1 MAAYLISDYYESES
15 IGQHFQNRES
25 IAVSF
30 LMAMGSK
37 ALALTEL
44 SETVSISGLDY
55 EAKCAHELIRYR
67 FRMRLCEVGLLVNKR
82 ARNGQ
87 LRILP
92 IKLQCSKQG
101 DHLEWQ
107 SNKIF
112 GGKKMFSLNNLISI
126 QSSERVD
133 IRGNGE
139 LSPEIPGTP
148 KSETPT
154 TSMIRKLSLSSR
166 SASVTSFLSVTSATL
181 KRVESENTIT
191 KNNGS
196 IPFITLINSTRKL
209 NLRFQTEY
217 ETLVYIDLIRHNY
230 ITNSS
235 ISSSPVA

>member
-1 MAAYLISDYYESES
+1 VVDMAAYLISDYYESKS
-15 IGQHFQNRES
+15 IGQHFQNTES
-25 IAVSF
+25 TAVSF

-37 ALALTEL
+37 ALALTEV

-55 EAKCAHELIRYR
+55 EAKCAHELIRDK
-67 FRMRLCEVGLLVNKR
+67 FRVRLCEVGLIVNKR

-87 LRILP
+87 LRILH

-107 SNKIF
+107 SKKIF
-112 GGKKMFSLNNLISI
+112 GGKKMFRLNNLISI
-126 QSSERVD
+126 QSSEKAE

-166 SASVTSFLSVTSATL
+166 IAVTSATL
-181 KRVESENTIT
+181 KRVESENSIT

-196 IPFITLINSTRKL
+196 IPFITLINNTRKL
-209 NLRFQTEY
+209 DLRFQTEY

-235 ISSSPVA
+235 IISIPVA